1 MNMKMRWMVKYKKQ
15 TAMRVNVSG
24 NLENQFLIDFQS
36 IPTQFLIDSK
46 LIQNKFFYCIDL
58 LIL

>member
-36 IPTQFLIDSK
+36 ISNQFLLNS
-46 LIQNKFFYCIDL
+46 
-58 LIL
+58 